1 MKNEFDDV
9 GNIVEDEIED
19 EVERKESEYYSL
31 DRIKNYKAQYN
42 IIFGKRSNGK
52 TFAVLYEGLKNYV
65 ETGKQMAYLRRY
77 REDFVGKRGQTLFNA
92 LTSAGV
98 IKELTGGKWEMVKYS
113 SSQWFLA
120 KKSKKDDKIITDA
133 VPFCYGFSLASM
145 EHDKST
151 SYPDIT
157 TIVYDEF
164 ISRVGYLNNEFVL
177 FMNVL
182 STIIRQRDDVKI
194 YMLGNTV
201 NKYCPYFKEMGLGH
215 IEEMDPGVI
224 DLYTYGS
231 SKLKVAVERT
241 INHNIEGRK
250 SEVYFAFDNPN
261 LEMITGGAWEI
272 DLHPHCPRDF
282 STDDIVFKFFVKFN
296 DQILQGEV
304 VEMDDCSFIY
314 FHKKSTP
321 IKHPD
326 DDLILSEEYDPRPNY
341 IRNIRKT
348 TMEIG
353 RRLWNF
359 FRDEKVYYQD
369 NDVGEII
376 RNYLIFCGTAA

>member
-9 GNIVEDEIED
+9 GNIVEE
-19 EVERKESEYYSL
+19 EVEEGVEQKESEYYSL
-31 DRIKNYKAQYN
+31 DKIKTYKAQYN

-52 TFAVLYEGLKNYV
+52 TYAVLYEGLKNYV

-92 LTSAGV
+92 LTSSGA
-98 IKELTGGKWEMVKYS
+98 IRELTGGKWEMVKYS

-157 TIVYDEF
+157 TVVYDEF

-215 IEEMDPGVI
+215 IEEMEPGVI
-224 DLYTYGS
+224 DLYSYGS

-282 STDDIVFKFFVKFN
+282 SSDDIVFKFFVKFN

-314 FHKKSTP
+314 FHKKTTP
-321 IKHPD
+321 IKHPE